1 MQEKRS
7 NEDKDDD
14 RRKQTLKKQYRTDR
28 NGKLAK
34 HLIKKGSRNRE
45 RGKTERKGIK
55 NEIKKTNRRR
65 KRGQIETEDT

>member
-28 NGKLAK
+28 NGK
-34 HLIKKGSRNRE
+34 S
-45 RGKTERKGIK
+45 KTLDKERK
-55 NEIKKTNRRR
+55 
-65 KRGQIETEDT
+65 